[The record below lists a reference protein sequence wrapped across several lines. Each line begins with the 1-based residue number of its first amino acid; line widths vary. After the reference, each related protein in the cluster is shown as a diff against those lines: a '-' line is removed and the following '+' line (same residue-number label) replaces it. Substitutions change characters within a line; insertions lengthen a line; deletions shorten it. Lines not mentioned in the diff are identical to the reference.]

1 MVVYS
6 IYVISKSG
14 GLIYSY
20 DNQLNNPEVEKT
32 FSYPLDLKLAYINNR
47 ITVTFGQR
55 DGIRVGYSVLS
66 INGESLTGR
75 KCGQADVLDQVLPN
89 ESNYPISIKFGIPK
103 LTSNEKIVLASMF
116 HSMYAIAAIQLS
128 NSSKTTNNS
137 NNSKNKPPP
146 SSGIELLETENFKL
160 NCFQTLTGVKFVVI
174 SDLSHC
180 PIGSKEAF
188 LKKIYE
194 IYADYA
200 LKNPFYSLD
209 MPIRCEL
216 FDTHLIQALE
226 QHEKSTALGTM

>member
-20 DNQLNNPEVEKT
+20 DNQVNSPEVEKT

-47 ITVTFGQR
+47 IVVTFGQR
-55 DGIRVGYSVLS
+55 DGIRVGYSVLA
-66 INGESLTGR
+66 INGESLNGR

-128 NSSKTTNNS
+128 NSSKSS
-137 NNSKNKPPP
+137 NNSKHKPPP
-146 SSGIELLETENFKL
+146 STGIELLETENFKL

-174 SDLSHC
+174 SDLSQC
-180 PIGSKEAF
+180 PTGCKEAF
-188 LKKIYE
+188 LRKVYE

-226 QHEKSTALGTM
+226 QHEKSSALGAI